1 MMKPAALFLAGA
13 LTLLAGAALAALPSV
28 LQHPWKVTRAD
39 GSSFMVT
46 FMEDGSYTTDVGV
59 HGVWKLSGDQLCVT
73 RSTGESNCIEAKAD
87 AHPGDTWKSQDA
99 AGAAV
104 TVELEQ

>member
-1 MMKPAALFLAGA
+1 MKPPVLFLAGA
-13 LTLLAGAALAALPSV
+13 LTLFAGAALAALPNV

-46 FMEDGSYTTDVGV
+46 FMDDGSYTTDVGV
-59 HGVWKLSGDQLCVT
+59 RGVWKLNGDQLCVT

-87 AHPGDTWKSQDA
+87 AHPGNTWKSQDA